1 MNVSHILLLIF
12 IIFHHIGRAVGSDI
26 DGTTNN
32 EKTIIFTSF
41 GLFVVGLIV
50 LHCCLKH
57 RKMKEEER
65 RRDFMDY
72 DNYVTLT
79 QHGRVVILPVTEPT
93 EDVMFSQQESGK
105 MWF

>member
-1 MNVSHILLLIF
+1 MYITHILLLNF
-12 IIFHHIGRAVGSDI
+12 IIFQLIELVVGSNV
-26 DGTTNN
+26 DGNTNK
-32 EKTIIFTSF
+32 KTIIFTSF
-41 GLFVVGLIV
+41 SIFVLGLIV

-79 QHGRVVILPVTEPT
+79 KRGRVVILPVIRTT

-105 MWF
+105 MWY

>member
-1 MNVSHILLLIF
+1 MIF
-12 IIFHHIGRAVGSDI
+12 IIFQLIDVAIGNKV

-32 EKTIIFTSF
+32 EKTIIFT
-41 GLFVVGLIV
+41 LFAIFVLGLIV

-57 RKMKEEER
+57 KKMKEEER

-79 QHGRVVILPVTEPT
+79 KRGRVVILPVTQTT

-105 MWF
+105 MWY